1 VARGERA
8 HKQDGI
14 ESGRGD
20 QLNQREQAQQTV
32 LRPYRGSEKIGK
44 TSQTLRGFNN

>member
-1 VARGERA
+1 MAGGERA

-20 QLNQREQAQQTV
+20 QRNQREQAQQAE
-32 LRPYRGSEKIGK
+32 LRPYRGSEEVGK